1 MTTLGALIVLFHP
14 GEEGLAHAV
23 SLRTHCNA
31 ILAIDNSPQPDAAT
45 ATALGA
51 ADVPL
56 LHNGNRNGIAGAL
69 NRGLA
74 RLFAAGADAVA
85 LFDQDSTP
93 PPEFFDVMR
102 GMCETLGAQPFMLG
116 PRIYDENEERF
127 LPEIIIDG
135 PWRVRRLRLDPGAR
149 AQRCSFLISSGCVV
163 SRHAFETLGAFADS
177 LFIDHVDT
185 EYCFRALL
193 SNVPLYVMPQLV
205 LSHRIGAKRRHRFGP
220 FTLTAGN
227 HAPARRY
234 YTARNAMYIALKYG
248 RRFPVA
254 FSPNLWTLCQALQV
268 LLCEADKLAKL
279 RGIVMGMADGLFGRL
294 GPLETA
300 RPELAAW
307 LAHRVANER
316 AMRWK

>member
-23 SLRTHCNA
+23 SLRGRCSA
-31 ILAIDNSPQPDAAT
+31 MLAIDNSPQPDVAMEAV
-45 ATALGA
+45 LGA
-51 ADVPL
+51 SDVPL
-56 LHNGNRNGIAGAL
+56 LHNGNRDGIAGAL
-69 NRGLA
+69 NRGLTQ
-74 RLFAAGADAVA
+74 LFAAGADAVA

-93 PPEFFDVMR
+93 PPEFFNVMH
-102 GMCETLGAQPFMLG
+102 GMCDALGSQPFMLG
-116 PRIYDENEERF
+116 PRIYDDNEERF

-135 PWRVRRLRLDPGAR
+135 PRVRRLRLDPGAR
-149 AQRCSFLISSGCVV
+149 AQRCSFMITSGCVL
-163 SRHAFETLGAFADS
+163 SRNAFETLGTFAES

-193 SNVPLYVMPQLV
+193 HNVPLYVMPLLV

-234 YTARNAMYIALKYG
+234 YSARNAMYIALTYG
-248 RRFPVA
+248 RRFPPA
-254 FSPNLWTLCQALQV
+254 FIPNLLTLSQVFQV

-279 RGIVMGMADGLFGRL
+279 RGIMMGIADGLFGRL

-300 RPELAAW
+300 RPNLAAW
-307 LAHRVANER
+307 LAHRIGNE
-316 AMRWK
+316 